1 MSKKEKKERPNIVKK
16 PNPSPGGTVKRPQ
29 AGA

>member
-1 MSKKEKKERPNIVKK
+1 MSKKAKKERPGVVKK
-16 PNPSPGGTVKRPQ
+16 PNISPGGTVKRPQ

>member
-1 MSKKEKKERPNIVKK
+1 MSKKAKKERPGLVKK
-16 PNPSPGGTVKRPQ
+16 PNKSEGGQVKRPQ